1 MPNTIIQ
8 GLREFV
14 AEIKML
20 EENRFSN
27 NNNIKMGLMV
37 LLWGLTIHLGLN
49 IYNFLM
55 NLCGIFTGVY
65 PKVGNCRY

>member
-20 EENRFSN
+20 EENRLSN

-37 LLWGLTIHLGLN
+37 LLWGLMIHLGLN
-49 IYNFLM
+49 VYNFLM
-55 NLCGIFTGVY
+55 YITC
-65 PKVGNCRY
+65 

>member
-20 EENRFSN
+20 EENRLSN

-49 IYNFLM
+49 VYKFLM
-55 NLCGIFTGVY
+55 YITC
-65 PKVGNCRY
+65 

>member
-8 GLREFV
+8 GFREFV

-27 NNNIKMGLMV
+27 NNNIKMGLMGH
-37 LLWGLTIHLGLN
+37 LWGLTIHLGLN
-49 IYNFLM
+49 VYNFLM
-55 NLCGIFTGVY
+55 YITC
-65 PKVGNCRY
+65 

>member
-37 LLWGLTIHLGLN
+37 LLWGLTMQLGLN
-49 IYNFLM
+49 VYNFLM
-55 NLCGIFTGVY
+55 YITC
-65 PKVGNCRY
+65 

>member
-20 EENRFSN
+20 EENRLSN

-49 IYNFLM
+49 VYNFLM
-55 NLCGIFTGVY
+55 YITC
-65 PKVGNCRY
+65 